1 MRIEEMG
8 TDGNCLFR
16 AVAFQVYGDEELCF
30 FLREKCMEYVLACKD
45 YFKDFIDL
53 RIHQTFENYCEWKS
67 TDKVWGDDLEI
78 EAMSEIYGRPI
89 EIFAYSSQP
98 MRTFHEQEV
107 HNEDGSAV

>member
-16 AVAFQVYGDEELCF
+16 SVAYQIYGDEEACF
-30 FLREKCMEYVLACKD
+30 FLREKCMDYITVCKD
-45 YFKDFIDL
+45 YFKDFVDMRRHSSIEEY
-53 RIHQTFENYCEWKS
+53 IEWKR

-89 EIFAYSSQP
+89 EIYAYSS
-98 MRTFHEQEV
+98 
-107 HNEDGSAV
+107 